1 MDGSGVMICNREKWN
16 SLYKDLNNEERD
28 MATVQSVPEIE
39 SWGKTTED
47 KILEESIRDGDVCI
61 LDIGTGIGAHLATA
75 LLANPQM
82 SAIGFD
88 ISDVAVEIGNK
99 LIVKNGFQ
107 NRMKIMQAGL
117 LDDWSSRVDRKY
129 DIVSAI
135 CCLQFCRMSELDKL
149 TQQIKKVVMP
159 NGRFV
164 CKCRST
170 SRDVPD
176 TYSKCDEENTYIS
189 HELHEYGMIYHHYSK
204 EDMLE
209 MARMLGGKVVLLREE
224 LKYREYDKFPRRGW
238 WEMVVDFI

>member
-1 MDGSGVMICNREKWN
+1 MICNREKWN
-16 SLYKDLNNEERD
+16 SLYNDLNNGERD
-28 MATVQSVPEIE
+28 MSTIQSVPEVE

-47 KILEESIRDGDVCI
+47 KILEESIREGDKCI
-61 LDIGTGIGAHLATA
+61 LDLGTGIGANLATA
-75 LLANPQM
+75 LMGNPLM
-82 SAIGFD
+82 SAVGVD

-99 LIVKNGFQ
+99 LIEENHFQ

-117 LDDWSSRVDRKY
+117 LDDWADKVDQKF

-135 CCLQFCRMSELDKL
+135 CCLQFCRMSELEKL
-149 TQQIKKVVMP
+149 TQQIKKVVKS

-176 TYSKCDEENTYIS
+176 TYTEYDEENTYIS
-189 HELHEYGMIYHHYSK
+189 YELHEYGMVYHHYSK

-209 MARMLGGKVVLLREE
+209 IAHKLGGKVVLLREE
-224 LKYREYDKFPRRGW
+224 LKYREYDKFPHRGW
-238 WEMVVDFI
+238 WEMVVDFL